1 MNSEYK
7 CARSPCYR
15 QVSDVW
21 RCSEWIFKK
30 HYWKQ
35 VITIRNW
42 DAVPCCPQNLQHL
55 QEKPLLTPSYTPS
68 FSDFSTLYSEHC
80 QSPLTRL
87 LLPDSP
93 ANPSPGWR
101 CRYPLLHCWN
111 TMSTDLKVFHESELH
126 STIKLHNKT
135 FPAVVLKL
143 SHLQLVIKQRVK
155 GQELDFP
162 PLHVLCS

>member
-21 RCSEWIFKK
+21 RCSEWILKNTIC
-30 HYWKQ
+30 YWTHQKLG
-35 VITIRNW
+35 
-42 DAVPCCPQNLQHL
+42 CCPMLSAKPTAPTREAPPYSNLHTFFL
-55 QEKPLLTPSYTPS
+55 H
-68 FSDFSTLYSEHC
+68 SEHC

>member
-1 MNSEYK
+1 MNL
-7 CARSPCYR
+7 
-15 QVSDVW
+15 
-21 RCSEWIFKK
+21 KK
-30 HYWKQ
+30 HYLLLNTSE
-35 VITIRNW
+35 IGMLSH
-42 DAVPCCPQNLQHL
+42 AVRKTYSTYKRSPS
-55 QEKPLLTPSYTPS
+55 LLHPNTPS
-68 FSDFSTLYSEHC
+68 FSEFSTLYSEHC